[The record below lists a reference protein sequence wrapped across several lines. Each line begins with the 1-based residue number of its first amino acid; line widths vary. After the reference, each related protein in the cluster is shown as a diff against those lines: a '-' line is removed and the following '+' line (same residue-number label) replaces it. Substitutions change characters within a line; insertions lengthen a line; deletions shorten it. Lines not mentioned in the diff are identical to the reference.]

1 MATIVVTSEAP
12 ALNLRTESSRSSLSA
27 SAESSLSASTS
38 TSLDTPTRASI
49 LRTSSSS
56 SVASTPGGNISF
68 APLPALEPR
77 RRKSN
82 VALGVAARSRMLAI
96 RRQLREQGI
105 NPNLATQ
112 LPLHFPADGSPPIP
126 IWEHDPEAE
135 LRDEVDDDLG
145 TDPAE
150 EAFAAIGKFVKGA
163 TRTLFRRKSSK
174 DANTNTNSDSA
185 ASQPPLPAGTP
196 GKKVSRSRSMD
207 HIFSPPPEDLR
218 KDNEEGGVWEEEV
231 GSNTWAQLR
240 ARTQSDSANVSAD
253 IAYKRTSTVEVIG
266 KKKKTETLTR
276 KKTPTTE
283 TKTETETEVKT
294 EVNMETSV
302 ETTTEPTTT
311 TTITTTTTE

>member
-1 MATIVVTSEAP
+1 MATVVVTSEAP

-38 TSLDTPTRASI
+38 TSLDTSTRTSI

-56 SVASTPGGNISF
+56 SVASTLGGNISF
-68 APLPALEPR
+68 APLPSIEPR

-105 NPNLATQ
+105 NPNFATQ

-126 IWEHDPEAE
+126 IWEHDPDAE
-135 LRDEVDDDLG
+135 LRDEPDDDLG

-174 DANTNTNSDSA
+174 DTNSDSA
-185 ASQPPLPAGTP
+185 PPQSSLSTDAPDKRVA
-196 GKKVSRSRSMD
+196 RSRSMD
-207 HIFSPPPEDLR
+207 HLFSSPPADPH
-218 KDNEEGGVWEEEV
+218 KDREEGGVWEEEV

-240 ARTQSDSANVSAD
+240 ARTQDGASASDT
-253 IAYKRTSTVEVIG
+253 AYKRTSTVEVIG
-266 KKKKTETLTR
+266 KNKKTGTLTG
-276 KKTPTTE
+276 KKTSTTD
-283 TKTETETEVKT
+283 TKTEVKT
-294 EVNMETSV
+294 ETKA
-302 ETTTEPTTT
+302 ETTTGTTT
-311 TTITTTTTE
+311 TTTTTTSTE